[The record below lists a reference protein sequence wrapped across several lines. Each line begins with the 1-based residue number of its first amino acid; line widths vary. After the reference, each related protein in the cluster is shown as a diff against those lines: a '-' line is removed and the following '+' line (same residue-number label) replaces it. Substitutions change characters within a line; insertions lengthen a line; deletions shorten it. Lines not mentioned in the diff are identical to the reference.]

1 MKRIVAALMF
11 VALSANAETS
21 LSDAVNAIRNQTMCI
36 PATTY
41 YGATSMIFM
50 QMMEIYA
57 LRAKVV
63 ELGRQL
69 AERK

>member
-1 MKRIVAALMF
+1 MKPIVAALMF

-21 LSDAVNAIRNQTMCI
+21 LSDAVNAIRRQTMCI

-50 QMMEIYA
+50 QMVDIGA
-57 LRAKVV
+57 LKQRIADL
-63 ELGRQL
+63 ERQL